1 MNNSNEDVSALKK
14 ETYEPKEVDGS
25 PPVVSFSQLAQGA
38 KEVVVEYEDQH
49 YRLRVTRNGKLI
61 LNK

>member
-1 MNNSNEDVSALKK
+1 MNSSEEDVSDRYEKPYGSK
-14 ETYEPKEVDGS
+14 ETSGS

-38 KEVVVEYEDQH
+38 KEVVVEFEDQH